1 MFWLIISTKLNKT
14 NKIEMKPL
22 TEKEEEVMRKLWTK
36 EEMIAREVWD
46 QYSEPRPHF
55 NTVLTFLRILEQKG
69 WVKHRTIGNTNL
81 YRAIVSREEVGKSS
95 LKILIKNFFNGS
107 ATGLINT
114 LIKEENLSDLEI
126 KELIDIVE
134 NKKNNAK

>member
-1 MFWLIISTKLNKT
+1 
-14 NKIEMKPL
+14 MKQL

-46 QYSEPRPHF
+46 LYAEPRPHF

-81 YRAIVSREEVGKSS
+81 YSAIVSREEVGKNS
-95 LKILIKNFFNGS
+95 LKTLIKNFFNGS
-107 ATGLINT
+107 AAGMVNAL
-114 LIKEENLSDLEI
+114 LKDENLSEEEI
-126 KELIDIVE
+126 KELIDLVE
-134 NKKNNAK
+134 NKKKES

>member
-1 MFWLIISTKLNKT
+1 
-14 NKIEMKPL
+14 MKQL

-36 EEMIAREVWD
+36 DEMIAREVWE

-81 YRAIVSREEVGKSS
+81 YSAIVSREEVGKSS
-95 LKILIKNFFNGS
+95 LKTLIENFFNGS
-107 ATGLINT
+107 AAGLVNA
-114 LIKEENLSDLEI
+114 LIKDENLSEKEI
-126 KELIDIVE
+126 KEVIDLVE
-134 NKKNNAK
+134 NKKKEL